1 MVEEWPDLLHLQVL
15 RHLGSPQ
22 EVWGYLPYGSLCRSC
37 RSATQLPCLWRHLDF
52 TDAPLEEPWRLL
64 SGHPEV
70 IQLVLRGLSI
80 EDSTLQE
87 LLLRLPRLQV
97 LDVGRCGDL
106 TPNALTSACS
116 LTQLQSLSLD
126 GMAALEDSQVQDLCE
141 SCLSLNHLDL
151 RFCERLADVSCF
163 LKSADRWQSLQFDG
177 CFRLDATRLLECAN
191 VFSSLEELSL
201 DGEMLEAPVLALLPK
216 RCPRL
221 RTLLVS
227 FAAEL
232 DGEALSALTTL
243 SQLDALTLKK
253 AQKPPDDAWASFFL
267 QQQRCRAP
275 EADLGWRI
283 LNFCECELFCDGA
296 ANTLA
301 LVPQVRLVELDL
313 SWCWNLGDRGLA
325 ALLNV
330 APGLQRLRLAGMK
343 SLSAHGLVPCSR
355 MANLEELD
363 CTACNSVSDS
373 FLEFLLRLFAGP
385 LGSAGDALPGLVPPA
400 VRHASETL
408 WAKRKIW
415 APRPEIRN
423 YYAQRLE
430 DWSQLRAANE
440 VANFAEP
447 LLANEAALP

>member
-1 MVEEWPDLLHLQVL
+1 MPLAPPRLYRRSSGRTLA
-15 RHLGSPQ
+15 SP
-22 EVWGYLPYGSLCRSC
+22 
-37 RSATQLPCLWRHLDF
+37 
-52 TDAPLEEPWRLL
+52 
-64 SGHPEV
+64 GHPEV

-106 TPNALTSACS
+106 TPKALTSACS

-201 DGEMLEAPVLALLPK
+201 DGEMMEAPVLALLPK

-330 APGLQRLRLAGMK
+330 APGL
-343 SLSAHGLVPCSR
+343 VPCSR

>member
-1 MVEEWPDLLHLQVL
+1 M
-15 RHLGSPQ
+15 
-22 EVWGYLPYGSLCRSC
+22 
-37 RSATQLPCLWRHLDF
+37 
-52 TDAPLEEPWRLL
+52 
-64 SGHPEV
+64 

-330 APGLQRLRLAGMK
+330 APGL
-343 SLSAHGLVPCSR
+343 VPCSR